1 MSTIANEIS
10 AAKRALWQTYFANE
24 NGNIFEIFQRNPI
37 IMSKFVYQR
46 LTSNPDHHIRV
57 YFGLSSTNQPK
68 AIAVSSY
75 HTATPDVDLMGYVW
89 NDITSDGNI
98 FELYSNSSI
107 SLKDAQTFIA
117 KWAENEDDEFY
128 IKAFLISRSNFH
140 DIFVTLAQDYALLD
154 FGIRKELKIIT
165 QACASNGIPLQ
176 NPVFGDNARDCPPWC
191 GKESLLN
198 I

>member
-1 MSTIANEIS
+1 MSTIANEVS
-10 AAKRALWQTYFANE
+10 AATRAVWQKYFADE
-24 NGNIFEIFQRNPI
+24 DGNIFEVFQDNPI
-37 IMSKFVYQR
+37 IMSKTVFQT
-46 LTSNPDHHIRV
+46 LTANPDHHIRI

-75 HTATPDVDLMGYVW
+75 RTATPDVDLMDFIWTDV
-89 NDITSDGNI
+89 TTDGRI
-98 FELYSNSSI
+98 FELYTNSSI

-117 KWAENEDDEFY
+117 KWAEKEDDEFY
-128 IKAFLISRSNFH
+128 VKAFLVSRSNFN
-140 DIFVTLAQDYALLD
+140 DIFVTQGKDYALLD

-165 QACASNGIPLQ
+165 QACAANGTPMQ
-176 NPVFGDNARDCPPWC
+176 NPVFGDNAVQCPPYC

>member
-10 AAKRALWQTYFANE
+10 AATYALWQSYFAGE
-24 NGNIFEIFQRNPI
+24 NGNIFEVFQRDPI
-37 IMSKFVYQR
+37 IMPKAIYQR
-46 LTSNPDHHIRV
+46 LTSNPDHHIRI
-57 YFGLSSTNQPK
+57 YFGLDSSNKPK

-75 HTATPDVDLMGYVW
+75 PTATPDVDLMGHVW
-89 NDITSDGNI
+89 TDVTSEGSI
-98 FELYSNSSI
+98 FELYSKSSV

-128 IKAFLISRSNFH
+128 VKAFLISRSNFN
-140 DIFVTLAQDYALLD
+140 DIFVTQEKDYALLN

-165 QACASNGIPLQ
+165 QACAANGTPMQ
-176 NPVFGDNARDCPPWC
+176 SPVYGDDGVQCPPYC

>member
-10 AAKRALWQTYFANE
+10 AATRALWQTYFAGE
-24 NGNIFEIFQRNPI
+24 NGNLFEVFQRNPI
-37 IMSKFVYQR
+37 IMSKLVYQR

-75 HTATPDVDLMGYVW
+75 PTTTPDVDLMGYEWTDV
-89 NDITSDGNI
+89 TSAGNI
-98 FELYSNSSI
+98 FELYSNTSI

-128 IKAFLISRSNFH
+128 VKAFLISRSNFH
-140 DIFVTLAQDYALLD
+140 DIFVTQEKNYALLD
-154 FGIRKELKIIT
+154 FGIRK
-165 QACASNGIPLQ
+165 S
-176 NPVFGDNARDCPPWC
+176 
-191 GKESLLN
+191 
-198 I
+198 